1 MDRVFEVLVTT
12 GGAGRKGQET
22 HPIAHIPNT
31 DPLHSS
37 ISPSVITFPVFST
50 FLPQKTVQGL
60 VFKLRVLMLKHPKE
74 KLHCK
79 RLANQMP
86 AHNFLLQLR
95 EFLEQYQKNAESA

>member
-22 HPIAHIPNT
+22 HPIVHILNT
-31 DPLHSS
+31 NPLHLS
-37 ISPSVITFPVFST
+37 ISLSVITFP
-50 FLPQKTVQGL
+50 PQKTVQGL

-74 KLHCK
+74 NLHCK

>member
-1 MDRVFEVLVTT
+1 MDRVLEVLVTT

-31 DPLHSS
+31 NPLS
-37 ISPSVITFPVFST
+37 ISPSVITFLVFST
-50 FLPQKTVQGL
+50 FPPQKTVQGL
-60 VFKLRVLMLKHPKE
+60 VFKLRVLMLKHRKE